1 MNKQTTQVTAVE
13 QKFFDVKIPEFKK
26 IIGEKYVMLG
36 KDDKWADFLLYL
48 YKKSAKHRAIING
61 KVKYIFGSGLS
72 YDGSDPKIDDF
83 IKSYPCKKIITD
95 TETFGGYYLQII
107 PTIFTGTF
115 SIYHIPFAKIRKSR
129 DGSTFYFKE
138 DWSKKWED
146 YEAVFPAFKPNI
158 KEASIFEYKEYNPED
173 VPYALPGYTAA
184 CNDIESDVE
193 ISKAILTNAKG
204 GFSTTKLVSFFSG
217 EPAENQ
223 KRLITERFENYATGA
238 EGKKVLIQYLNDP
251 LKKTQIDNLGESD
264 LTKENFTP
272 TYDLI
277 TTNIFT
283 SHEVTHPPLF
293 GIQQAGKLGS
303 SQELRTG
310 YEIFKNTYANNKQ
323 EQFDQVVNYFANL
336 KGILTPLFLT
346 DVNPVGI
353 DIDATM
359 ITEALSKEEIRELL
373 GYKGEQLNIGNQA
386 VSMAI
391 NSLSPLVANKVLEKM
406 TPDEVRSLA
415 GLLPTLGGG
424 TIETNAS
431 LIPTMPTAE
440 TMVNE
445 HLKNLTGRQSQ
456 QIDRIIRK
464 FNSGNYTR
472 EQAKAMMSAGFGLTE
487 EQINTMLGANNF
499 SEEKASDEF
508 LSALFATHGEDR
520 AGYDVRHSKPATFTD
535 EDEQYPLT
543 FWEEVKE
550 WFKDEPKTDGNGSG
564 AGAGDR
570 GAISKA
576 NKLIVRYS
584 YEKREDV
591 GGSELIPTSRP
602 FCKFMVN
609 QNKFYSRANINAI
622 SALLGYN
629 VFNQVGGFWNDN
641 GVIKAHCRHIWKANV
656 VTRI

>member
-26 IIGEKYVMLG
+26 ILGEKYVMLG

-95 TETFGGYYLQII
+95 TETFGGYYLKII

-115 SIYHIPFAKIRKSR
+115 NIYHVPFAKIRKSR
-129 DGSTFYFKE
+129 DGSAFYFKE

-146 YEAVFPAFKPNI
+146 YEAVFPAFKPNL

-283 SHEVTHPPLF
+283 SHEITHPPLF

-346 DVNPVGI
+346 DVDPVGFEFSI
-353 DIDATM
+353 
-359 ITEALSKEEIRELL
+359 ESLL
-373 GYKGEQLNIGNQA
+373 KFAPRSYL
-386 VSMAI
+386 
-391 NSLSPLVANKVLEKM
+391 LEK
-406 TPDEVRSLA
+406 A
-415 GLLPTLGGG
+415 GIDTSIYTDAP
-424 TIETNAS
+424 IEGVAP
-431 LIPTMPTAE
+431 IDVTAPE
-440 TMVNE
+440 NMVNE
-445 HLKNLTGRQSQ
+445 NLKNLTGKQSQ

-464 FNSGNYTR
+464 FNNGNYTR
-472 EQAKAMMSAGFGLTE
+472 EQAKAMMSAGFGLKE
-487 EQINTMLGANNF
+487 EQIDTMLGINNF

-520 AGYDVRHSKPATFTD
+520 TSYEVRHSKPATFTD

-564 AGAGDR
+564 AAAG
-570 GAISKA
+570 GSNTISKA
-576 NKLIVRYS
+576 NRLIVRYS

-591 GGSELIPTSRP
+591 GGKELIETSRP
-602 FCKFMVN
+602 FCRFMVG